1 MAQDTDPDFDYRLV
15 KNGNVHI
22 SWRGRHVVTLAGQ
35 KATAFRARIE
45 TAGDGE
51 AQLLMAR
58 ATGNFKR
65 GNERNPGRPG

>member
-1 MAQDTDPDFDYRLV
+1 MAQETDPDFDFHLV

-22 SWRGRHVVTLAGQ
+22 SWRGRHVATLAGR

-45 TAGDGE
+45 TADDGE

-58 ATGNFKR
+58 VTGTFKR
-65 GNERNPGRPG
+65 GNERKPGRPG